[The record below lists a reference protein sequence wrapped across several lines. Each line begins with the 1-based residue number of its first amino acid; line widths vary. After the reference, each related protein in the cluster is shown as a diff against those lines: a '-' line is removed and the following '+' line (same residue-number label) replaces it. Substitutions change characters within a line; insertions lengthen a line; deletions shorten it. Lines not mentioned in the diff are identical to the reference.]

1 MFMRRMSHCDPLHV
15 AFENAHAQTSV
26 PKRAPNRRRAQTNK
40 TPSITYSKHR
50 LFRFLQFKHAICV
63 LLIFEASSS
72 SWLAA
77 CFAPAGC
84 CGAFVSMPHL
94 EAMGGVGV

>member
-1 MFMRRMSHCDPLHV
+1 MSRSKMLTRKLQSPSELQIADARR
-15 AFENAHAQTSV
+15 QT
-26 PKRAPNRRRAQTNK
+26 RRRQSLTANTD
-40 TPSITYSKHR
+40 
-50 LFRFLQFKHAICV
+50 FLQFKHAICV